1 MDTLTTNREQLI
13 ESIKAL
19 PEASLIELTYF
30 MNYLRYKATEKQAQQ
45 PSANFLLSVAGL
57 GDSAEKD
64 VSERDEEILADEVDP
79 IRGWSVHPDEQV

>member
-30 MNYLRYKATEKQAQQ
+30 MDYLRYKATEKQAQQ
-45 PSANFLLSVAGL
+45 
-57 GDSAEKD
+57 
-64 VSERDEEILADEVDP
+64 LADEVNP

>member
-19 PEASLIELTYF
+19 PESSLIELTYF
-30 MNYLRYKATEKQAQQ
+30 LDYLRYRATEKQTQQ

-57 GDSAEKD
+57 GASVEKD
-64 VSERDEEILADEVDP
+64 ISERDEEILADEVDP
-79 IRGWSVHPDEQV
+79 IRGWSAPLDKQV

>member
-1 MDTLTTNREQLI
+1 MDTLTTNRDQLI

-30 MNYLRYKATEKQAQQ
+30 VDYLRYRATEKQVQQ
-45 PSANFLLSVAGL
+45 TSTNFLLSVAGL
-57 GDSAEKD
+57 GASVEKN

-79 IRGWSVHPDEQV
+79 VRGWSVHSDEQI